1 MLHYCQSSRHED
13 CPGCLQEK
21 VVLHV
26 SHPDQRLLHPGD
38 FYLLVP
44 PTRFGTSSS
53 PCLLVCSVSAHGP
66 YVELQEVSGVAL
78 YSLFT
83 VAWLDTLNKE
93 REQRGVHRLEKC
105 VISTR
110 RDIVRILW
118 EDLVLLQE
126 VQSCDPT
133 RASLQIIPSSQ
144 TDQPA
149 SSSEGE
155 ESEGEYVELMEDV
168 DFPRLGPQ
176 RGSLTQSLLLQN
188 RARNHTNFP
197 QTGQPHISRTPHI
210 THTPDTAPPHTTLTT
225 HHAPPHTPH
234 TALPHTAPPH
244 APQTTHTSYSAPPY
258 TTHTPH
264 VAPPQAIHTPHAA
277 PPHTTHTPHT
287 APPQATHT
295 PHTAPPQATHTPHT
309 APPHTTH
316 TPHTAPPQATHT
328 PHTAPPQAT
337 HTPHTAPPHT
347 THTPHAAPP
356 HTALH
361 YTAPTHAPQTTH
373 TSYSAPPYTTR
384 TPHAAPPQVI
394 YTPHTAPLHTTHTP
408 HTAPPHTTHTPHT
421 ATSHTTLPYTAPP
434 HPPQPTH
441 TSYSAPPYTTYTP
454 HAALPHHTTYTET
467 TSPPCDTD
475 TTDISPLSTNASP
488 PSLPHHTAQT
498 THTPLAHKIYSTQ
511 TELPPHNTVT
521 PGSIHTHTNCHITH
535 APLTTPT
542 SKTHTPIRESAP
554 HNSHI
559 PPTAPPP
566 DSTAPPNS
574 YTSHITHTFHKK
586 THKTTHSLHTTP
598 ARSKRDHHST
608 PPTLPTTRP
617 EPPTSTPHSPPIHA
631 THIAPTHLT
640 NNLPTEK
647 SPDSSVPTPDLIS
660 DSHIPDS
667 SYAAAPGR
675 METLLQDAEGTRKQ
689 NLSSEA
695 DPSKRLMEVEE
706 FKIREAKVLVGR
718 DLDKKA
724 TEKEDVQKEKVE
736 DLDETERDKS
746 DDAVQER
753 REETVSEMC
762 RITLVQ
768 EGQIEEEEEGSGPT
782 LILESKLCIKESS
795 CERHTE
801 PSSNTTDLCLERKTA
816 FSGNSASGV
825 TCSQSEMGTEE
836 SSTTFNQQETNHS
849 VVSDCKNQSSQDSYF
864 EGNMLLPCKATTCE
878 NGASTRCSKSS
889 TSPDTQGL
897 GGSEL
902 LENTQVEKSELQN
915 KGSSSELPPVRSDNV
930 TEDPQPTEPELQDPS
945 SAKSFPVQSPGLLGF
960 CKSEFFKVLLSSGVV
975 CLPGAR
981 DRQGRALLTVQ
992 CAHSVWSHPDCESIQ
1007 ILRLLEYCTA
1017 TLRKDVL
1024 AAGLML
1030 LVDGRQATPLP
1041 AVLSALHS
1049 LQECVSATL
1058 HTVLLLNQD
1067 SPLRLDEFAAFEVK
1081 VIHSLKSVYK
1091 LVEHQQLPVE
1101 FGGSLKFSQRSW
1113 IIFRMR
1119 VDQLTGQCEDVI
1131 QLLQKTI
1138 SVLETTPSPPTA
1150 EGAEQL
1156 LSHYNKLMCDVLQD
1170 SRLVGL
1176 QQDGGALLSQLRREE
1191 ICEAEDCR
1199 ATVDNSSSLYEQVDE
1214 LLHRLVT
1221 LSNCKTQQI
1230 KFILEFWSLQP
1241 GFLQVK
1247 SWLSEV
1253 GEDRLKSLEE
1263 PEDSLDQ
1270 MMKKHQDFK
1279 EFCASVHDQCKQGQE
1294 LLRRLQRFSD
1304 VSSSDLQ
1311 LYEVKVH
1318 SFWSQLQMFCQ
1329 RLNTAG
1335 RVIERTVG
1343 LYRFLDQAY
1352 GWSLAGMR
1360 HLATISMEECSLPDK
1375 CQAVIDGLEEYRR
1388 QHPPILDSRFQEMKV
1403 AAEELRGARGL
1414 SQWSFAWS
1422 KCQETKKMFDRKMEV
1437 AMRSRASNQRRLSD
1451 STHRLMSDSTNSLSP
1466 DLARR
1471 LSDLSPRTSSQ
1482 TSPEVPTNSTP
1493 RPSPESPQ
1501 ILASASRKMLSGLR
1515 GVLERIP
1522 SLPEHDRAP
1531 PVSSQHTPLLRRLFR
1546 TSSEEDS
1553 LCSSTLSLNSSSCSL
1568 QSSRRQHLRKTQ
1580 SFDCP
1585 PTPDTARYHP
1595 CPRALSEPARRGN
1608 TGVFIKGLEVSST
1621 EAADRTLCPRSG
1633 AHRWAAQGPHSPGTP
1648 RTTGTTSADLRP
1660 RGSKLRHI
1668 VDEMVTTEREYV
1680 RSLLYIVENYF
1691 PEVDR
1696 DDVPQDLR
1704 GKRSVVFG
1712 NLEKLLDFHNQFFL
1726 KELEVCQK
1734 HPLRVSHCFLRHSE
1748 QFALYALYSKNK
1760 PKSDALLTGHGLF
1773 FKRKQQEL
1781 ADKMDLSSYLLKP
1794 IQRMSK
1800 YALLLADIIKEV
1812 GDSQEAELPSL
1823 QAASNMVKFQLRH
1836 GNDLLAMDA
1845 IRNCDVNLKEQG
1857 QLLRQDEFTVWT
1869 GRKKCQ
1875 RHVFLF
1881 QELLLLSKP
1890 KKMEG
1895 GLDVFHYKHSFKTAD
1910 LGLTESTGKDGLS
1923 FEIWFRKRTVKNQT
1937 LILQAGTSEI
1947 KHNWTSEI
1955 GRILWTQAT
1964 RNKEMRLKE
1973 MVSMGVGNKPFL
1985 DIKPSDAAISDRA
1998 VHCIM
2003 GSRGART
2010 RASIAV
2016 SAFDHAHPFKH
2027 SPVTSD
2033 PQVHRPSSTG
2043 LLGPLNLH
2051 LYSQSLPS
2059 SPGSFINEA
2068 DEHETSSQPSI
2079 TTESSGSSS
2088 HCLSGSTGSD
2098 SGCVSSHL
2106 QEPVS
2111 EETVGSSPIS
2121 PNTHLSHQINSKKP
2135 VQIFSP
2141 TTFV

>member
-1 MLHYCQSSRHED
+1 MERGHPVGSRQAFFNRIRSQLHYCQSSCHED

-44 PTRFGTSSS
+44 PASFGTSSS

-66 YVELQEVSGVAL
+66 YVEQQEVSGVAL

-133 RASLQIIPSSQ
+133 RVSLQIIPSSQ
-144 TDQPA
+144 TDQSA

-168 DFPRLGPQ
+168 EFPRLGPQ
-176 RGSLTQSLLLQN
+176 RGSLTQNGL
-188 RARNHTNFP
+188 
-197 QTGQPHISRTPHI
+197 
-210 THTPDTAPPHTTLTT
+210 
-225 HHAPPHTPH
+225 
-234 TALPHTAPPH
+234 
-244 APQTTHTSYSAPPY
+244 
-258 TTHTPH
+258 
-264 VAPPQAIHTPHAA
+264 
-277 PPHTTHTPHT
+277 
-287 APPQATHT
+287 
-295 PHTAPPQATHTPHT
+295 
-309 APPHTTH
+309 
-316 TPHTAPPQATHT
+316 
-328 PHTAPPQAT
+328 
-337 HTPHTAPPHT
+337 
-347 THTPHAAPP
+347 
-356 HTALH
+356 
-361 YTAPTHAPQTTH
+361 
-373 TSYSAPPYTTR
+373 
-384 TPHAAPPQVI
+384 
-394 YTPHTAPLHTTHTP
+394 
-408 HTAPPHTTHTPHT
+408 
-421 ATSHTTLPYTAPP
+421 
-434 HPPQPTH
+434 
-441 TSYSAPPYTTYTP
+441 
-454 HAALPHHTTYTET
+454 
-467 TSPPCDTD
+467 
-475 TTDISPLSTNASP
+475 
-488 PSLPHHTAQT
+488 
-498 THTPLAHKIYSTQ
+498 
-511 TELPPHNTVT
+511 
-521 PGSIHTHTNCHITH
+521 
-535 APLTTPT
+535 
-542 SKTHTPIRESAP
+542 
-554 HNSHI
+554 
-559 PPTAPPP
+559 
-566 DSTAPPNS
+566 
-574 YTSHITHTFHKK
+574 
-586 THKTTHSLHTTP
+586 
-598 ARSKRDHHST
+598 
-608 PPTLPTTRP
+608 
-617 EPPTSTPHSPPIHA
+617 
-631 THIAPTHLT
+631 
-640 NNLPTEK
+640 
-647 SPDSSVPTPDLIS
+647 
-660 DSHIPDS
+660 IPDS
-667 SYAAAPGR
+667 SYAAAPGGV
-675 METLLQDAEGTRKQ
+675 ETLLQDAEGTRKH

-695 DPSKRLMEVEE
+695 DPSTQLMEEE
-706 FKIREAKVLVGR
+706 ELKIREDEVSVGR
-718 DLDKKA
+718 DLEKKA
-724 TEKEDVQKEKVE
+724 EEEDVQEDNVE
-736 DLDETERDKS
+736 DVEETERDRI
-746 DDAVQER
+746 DDGVQER
-753 REETVSEMC
+753 KEETAEEMC
-762 RITLVQ
+762 
-768 EGQIEEEEEGSGPT
+768 
-782 LILESKLCIKESS
+782 
-795 CERHTE
+795 
-801 PSSNTTDLCLERKTA
+801 
-816 FSGNSASGV
+816 
-825 TCSQSEMGTEE
+825 
-836 SSTTFNQQETNHS
+836 
-849 VVSDCKNQSSQDSYF
+849 
-864 EGNMLLPCKATTCE
+864 
-878 NGASTRCSKSS
+878 
-889 TSPDTQGL
+889 
-897 GGSEL
+897 
-902 LENTQVEKSELQN
+902 
-915 KGSSSELPPVRSDNV
+915 
-930 TEDPQPTEPELQDPS
+930 
-945 SAKSFPVQSPGLLGF
+945 
-960 CKSEFFKVLLSSGVV
+960 
-975 CLPGAR
+975 AR

-992 CAHSVWSHPDCESIQ
+992 CAHSVWSHPDCQSVQ

-1024 AAGLML
+1024 AAGLMV

-1041 AVLSALHS
+1041 AVFSALHS
-1049 LQECVSATL
+1049 LQKCVSGSL
-1058 HTVLLLNQD
+1058 HTVLLLNHG
-1067 SPLRLDEFAAFEVK
+1067 SLLHLDQSAAREVE
-1081 VIHSLKSVYK
+1081 VLHSLRSVYK
-1091 LVEHQQLPVE
+1091 LVERQQLPAE

-1119 VDQLTGQCEDVI
+1119 VDHLTVQCEDVI
-1131 QLLQKTI
+1131 RLLLETI
-1138 SVLETTPSPPTA
+1138 RVLETTPSPPAA
-1150 EGAEQL
+1150 EEAEQL
-1156 LSHYNKLMCDVLQD
+1156 LSLYNKLMCDVLQD
-1170 SRLVGL
+1170 SRLVAL

-1191 ICEAEDCR
+1191 VCEAEDCR
-1199 ATVDNSSSLYEQVDE
+1199 ATADYTSSLYERVDE

-1241 GFLQVK
+1241 GFLKVK

-1253 GEDRLKSLEE
+1253 GEVRLRGLEE

-1270 MMKKHQDFK
+1270 MIKKHQDFK
-1279 EFCASVHDQCKQGQE
+1279 EFCTSVHDQCKQGQE

-1335 RVIERTVG
+1335 RTIERTLG
-1343 LYRFLDQAY
+1343 LYRFFDQAY
-1352 GWSLAGMR
+1352 GWSLEGMR

-1403 AAEELRGARGL
+1403 AAEELRGVRGL

-1422 KCQETKKMFDRKMEV
+1422 KCQETKKMFDRKMEA
-1437 AMRSRASNQRRLSD
+1437 AMRTRASNQRRLSD
-1451 STHRLMSDSTNSLSP
+1451 STQRLTSDSASSLSP

-1471 LSDLSPRTSSQ
+1471 LSSDSSPRTSSQ
-1482 TSPEVPTNSTP
+1482 SSPEVPTNSNP
-1493 RPSPESPQ
+1493 RPPPESPQ
-1501 ILASASRKMLSGLR
+1501 IHASASRKMFSGLR

-1522 SLPEHDRAP
+1522 SLPEHDA

-1546 TSSEEDS
+1546 TSSEEAS
-1553 LCSSTLSLNSSSCSL
+1553 ICSSTLSLNSSSTSSSCSL

-1585 PTPDTARYHP
+1585 PTPDPARYHP

-1648 RTTGTTSADLRP
+1648 GTPRTAGPTSADLRP

-1680 RSLLYIVENYF
+1680 RSLRYIVENYF

-1760 PKSDALLTGHGLF
+1760 PKSDALLAGHGPF

-1823 QAASNMVKFQLRH
+1823 QGASNMVKFQLRH

-1869 GRKKCQ
+1869 GRKKSQ

-1881 QELLLLSKP
+1881 EELLLFSKP

-1910 LGLTESTGKDGLS
+1910 LGLTESTGKDGLG

-1937 LILQAGTSEI
+1937 LVLQARSSEI
-1947 KHNWTSEI
+1947 KHNWTNEI
-1955 GRILWTQAT
+1955 GCILWTQAT

-2027 SPVTSD
+2027 SPVTPD
-2033 PQVHRPSSTG
+2033 PQVHRPSSAS

-2051 LYSQSLPS
+2051 LYRYRSPRRPTNAILLPELVSLGSQSLPS
-2059 SPGSFINEA
+2059 SPGSFVNEA

-2106 QEPVS
+2106 QEPAP
-2111 EETVGSSPIS
+2111 EETPGSSPVS